1 MVAKSIGQQ
10 ALTDPSRSAPI
21 GSHTGY
27 IFRTNNSHSA
37 AQQLLLCN
45 IISPVIFETSSKPR
59 PGLYTLFSPIY
70 NPPSLRLL
78 VVGFILAVNR
88 TLAQIHTFQSNRTT
102 VTSISRAEYN
112 DDDDASQV
120 RTPSQLTALVLA
132 PTTIYLFALPIALK
146 QPHIDPVV
154 LAPSIPTN
162 PIRALQ
168 QLRLRTDIAS
178 R

>member
-1 MVAKSIGQQ
+1 
-10 ALTDPSRSAPI
+10 LPPR
-21 GSHTGY
+21 
-27 IFRTNNSHSA
+27 
-37 AQQLLLCN
+37 N

-59 PGLYTLFSPIY
+59 PGLYTLFSPIS

-78 VVGFILAVNR
+78 VVGLILAVNR
-88 TLAQIHTFQSNRTT
+88 TLAQLYIFQSNPR

-112 DDDDASQV
+112 ADDDASQV
-120 RTPSQLTALVLA
+120 RTPPQLTPLVLA
-132 PTTIYLFALPIALK
+132 STTIHLLALPIALK

-154 LAPSIPTN
+154 VAPSIPTN

-168 QLRLRTDIAS
+168 QLRLRTDIAP